1 MSTPYL
7 FASADRLECAMKNQ
21 ILVVDNSQDTFNR
34 LKSLLEHE
42 DVEVFCAKTVAEA
55 LSNFSTYDYCLAFID
70 IHLTWEEKI
79 ELVHIMKSI
88 KVIPII
94 VFSGPLSKN
103 NLRELFLAGASVV
116 LKKPVD
122 YEILLLQTH
131 NFIELYSEIANA
143 QRGNHPLAF
152 GPEFVIEPQS
162 RRVTING
169 TLLCLTRKE
178 YDLLFCLANYPGQIL
193 SHEQLYEQVWKEE
206 SDIGVNSTVRVHIG
220 KLKKK
225 LSTVSDFD
233 YVHNVWGVGY
243 KFVPPPNE
251 SK

>member
-1 MSTPYL
+1 
-7 FASADRLECAMKNQ
+7 MKRQ
-21 ILVVDNSQDTFNR
+21 ILVVDDSQNTFFKI
-34 LKSLLEHE
+34 KSALEHE
-42 DVEVFCAKTVAEA
+42 YVELFCAKTVVEA
-55 LSNFSTYDYCLAFID
+55 LSYCNAYDYSLAFID
-70 IHLTWEEKI
+70 IHLPQRERI
-79 ELVHIMKSI
+79 ELIRTIKSI
-88 KVIPII
+88 KVVPII
-94 VFSGPLSKN
+94 VFYGPLSKD
-103 NLRELFLAGASVV
+103 NLRKIFQAGASIV

-122 YEILLLQTH
+122 YDILSLQTH
-131 NFIELYSEIANA
+131 NFLELYSEIANA